1 MFEDCTRNV
10 AGSATSSSVVLVVP
24 QTSPDLHLV
33 SRQCGQELSAWT
45 RVSLD
50 PETSS
55 HTSLRVTSL
64 APYTCYQFSIVH
76 CSHQSQPSQQIH
88 TLPDGEEEIV
98 NFWNIHFT
106 VKIFMTKCIFQG
118 CQAQLPSLPLSD
130 SFLGWTLTSLLRNQV
145 FQMVKC
151 KYDFDLHSSCLNYIL
166 LSLNKMNIVNNS
178 MKLLWI

>member
-33 SRQCGQELSAWT
+33 SRQCGQDPSAWT
-45 RVSLD
+45 QVTLD
-50 PETSS
+50 QASVTSEQGA
-55 HTSLRVTSL
+55 SLRVTSL

-98 NFWNIHFT
+98 NF
-106 VKIFMTKCIFQG
+106 
-118 CQAQLPSLPLSD
+118 
-130 SFLGWTLTSLLRNQV
+130 
-145 FQMVKC
+145 
-151 KYDFDLHSSCLNYIL
+151 
-166 LSLNKMNIVNNS
+166 
-178 MKLLWI
+178 